1 MIKTK
6 PNFVLKEDWNV
17 DICIKTKSYHFFMSI
32 FALATA
38 PGKSGLAV
46 IRVSGKDA
54 LKIAVSITKTKKIKP
69 RLANFCTFYDHKNQV
84 IDKGIFIFFPKPNS
98 YTGDDVVEF
107 HIHGSK
113 AVVTYFLDTLS
124 KFKNCRLAKPGE
136 FTKTALLNKKINL
149 LQAESLID
157 LINSETELQRKQAL
171 KVMNEDTTKV
181 YNDLRDEI
189 VKILA
194 DYEAVIDFSDDEVGD
209 DVFLNNKHKLLKLND
224 KIKDIIH
231 KSKNSEKIREG
242 FKVSIVGPANSGK
255 SSLMNCLTNREVSIV
270 SNIAGTTRDIIET
283 SIMLNGKLVRFFD
296 TAGLRNSKNPIEKK
310 GIFLANENLKNSD
323 LKLIIFDHT
332 KKIDKKILKLY
343 DSKSILVLNKI
354 DISSSKNIFKDPT
367 YKPIKISA
375 KKNIGISNLIKI
387 ISRKIDQHFEVN
399 EDNIVTRQRHLKSL
413 ENAMFFINRSLNKN
427 SINQIDVAA
436 EDLRLATRSL
446 GEIVGYVNVEELL
459 DRIFKDFCIGK

>member
-1 MIKTK
+1 
-6 PNFVLKEDWNV
+6 
-17 DICIKTKSYHFFMSI
+17 MSI

-38 PGKSGLAV
+38 PGTSGLAV

-54 LKIAVSITKTKKIKP
+54 YKIALTITKAKKIRP
-69 RLANFCTFYDHKNQV
+69 RIANFGSFYDHKNKI
-84 IDKGIFIFFPKPNS
+84 IDKGIFIFFSRPNS

-107 HIHGSK
+107 HVHGSK
-113 AVVTYFLDTLS
+113 AVINYFLKILS

-157 LINSETELQRKQAL
+157 LINSETELQRKHAL
-171 KVMNEDTTKV
+171 KIMNEDTTKV

-189 VKILA
+189 IKILA

-209 DVFLNNKHKLLKLND
+209 DVFLKNKPKLLKLND
-224 KIKDIIH
+224 KIKDIIY

-242 FKVSIVGPANSGK
+242 FKVSIIGPTNSGK
-255 SSLMNCLTNREVSIV
+255 SSLMNCLANREVSIV
-270 SNIAGTTRDIIET
+270 SKIPGTTRDIIET

-296 TAGLRNSKNPIEKK
+296 TAGIRNSKNLIEKK
-310 GIFLANENLKNSD
+310 GIALTNKNLKNSD
-323 LKLIIFDHT
+323 LKLIIFDQT
-332 KKIDKKILKLY
+332 KIIDKKILRLY

-354 DISSSKNIFKDPT
+354 DIKSSKNIFKNKI
-367 YKPIKISA
+367 YKAIKISA

-387 ISRKIDQHFEVN
+387 ISKKIDQHFEIN
-399 EDNIVTRQRHLKSL
+399 EDNIVSRQRHIKSL
-413 ENAMFFINRSLNKN
+413 ENATLFVNKSLKKT
-427 SINQIDVAA
+427 SIDQIDLAA
-436 EDLRLATRSL
+436 EDLRMATRNL